1 MYYNYYEEFETL
13 ISQGGVLMS
22 QGETIIVLLA
32 VLVALGV
39 VRASFE
45 IIRYVRGLFK
55 KNV

>member
-13 ISQGGVLMS
+13 IT
-22 QGETIIVLLA
+22 QGETITAMLA
-32 VLVALGV
+32 VLVALCV

-45 IIRYVRGLFK
+45 IIRYVRGIFK